1 MPVLLVVFAL
11 TLTACRSQESVTAPI
26 QSHPQAA
33 KSGEAALSEGSV
45 ETDRAALVAFYV
57 ATVGWRSSFDNWL
70 CEVPLDQWADVTT
83 DENGRV
89 TGLDLHYNGLRGPI
103 PPELG
108 NLSSL
113 QTLDLSGNDLSGSIP
128 PELGNL
134 DSLQTLDL
142 SGNLLRGFIPPELG
156 NLENPQYLNLHYN
169 GLRGP
174 IPPELGNLE
183 NLQYLEL
190 RANGLCGEIPPE
202 LGQLENLQTLDLS
215 HNDLSGPIPSELGN
229 LDSLQT
235 LDLSGNQLSQ
245 FSGCIPSALLNFVS
259 WLPSC
264 GDEPEPVAEMPEP
277 ATELTEAIGLIVR
290 DSGAEIVRV
299 ESGQVTGEIEVG
311 YGKETALLSV
321 RFIAEDGDLFTP
333 DEADDFS
340 LGWEIADESIAEV
353 EQHAED
359 GAWAFHILGLE
370 EGETTIRIKINHEGH
385 SDFVSPEIEIYVE
398 ESGPGFAVEITPEII
413 GLYSTVASSLTDIF
427 FSALVPGTTSVPG
440 RGGGSVEIAGN
451 DWTLQDYSPDG
462 ELIANGAINVGMDQT
477 PIPLTGEVILSGS
490 HEAELILNMELSVGT
505 DGLSATGTITINGVE
520 FDVAEV
526 SAAAEAEAAG

>member
-11 TLTACRSQESVTAPI
+11 TLTACSSQESITAPV
-26 QSHPQAA
+26 QPHPQAA
-33 KSGEAALSEGSV
+33 KTGEAAVSEGSV

-70 CEVPLDQWADVTT
+70 CEVPLDQWEDVTT

-113 QTLDLSGNDLSGSIP
+113 QTLDLSDNDLSGPIPPELGNLENLQTLDLSGNDLSESIP

-134 DSLQTLDL
+134 ENLQTLDL
-142 SGNLLRGFIPPELG
+142 RGNLLRGFIPPELG
-156 NLENPQYLNLHYN
+156 NLENLQYLNLHYN

-229 LDSLQT
+229 LDSLQS
-235 LDLSGNQLSQ
+235 LNLGGNQL
-245 FSGCIPSALLNFVS
+245 SGCIPSALLNFVS
-259 WLPSC
+259 WLPGC

-277 ATELTEAIGLIVR
+277 ATELTEAIGLIIR

-299 ESGQVTGEIEVG
+299 ESGEVTGEIEVG
-311 YGKETALLSV
+311 HGKETALLSV

-353 EQHAED
+353 EHHAED

-370 EGETTIRIKINHEGH
+370 EGETTIHIKINHEGH
-385 SDFVSPEIEIYVE
+385 SDFVSPEIEIHVSE
-398 ESGPGFAVEITPEII
+398 GGPGEEHDEHDEE
-413 GLYSTVASSLTDIF
+413 G
-427 FSALVPGTTSVPG
+427 
-440 RGGGSVEIAGN
+440 
-451 DWTLQDYSPDG
+451 
-462 ELIANGAINVGMDQT
+462 
-477 PIPLTGEVILSGS
+477 
-490 HEAELILNMELSVGT
+490 
-505 DGLSATGTITINGVE
+505 
-520 FDVAEV
+520 
-526 SAAAEAEAAG
+526 